1 MSEDLLEPL
10 ALERVKVYRIAA
22 ARYAP
27 DAPSLFSGMGGLYY
41 AARWNSVGT
50 RMAYTAESLAQAMLE
65 LYVHVQDSPPWPQ
78 WVYGSAE
85 IPLECTLTLPLE
97 ELAGGWDG
105 HPPGAW
111 TRAYGDRWALE
122 GRSVALAVP
131 SVIVPGGVNYLL
143 SPMHPDFIRVTLG
156 EVTPFRFD
164 ARLER

>member
-1 MSEDLLEPL
+1 LNDSPFEPRS
-10 ALERVKVYRIAA
+10 LERVKVYRIAA

-27 DAPSLFSGMGGLYY
+27 DAPSLFSGLGGLYY
-41 AARWNSVGT
+41 AACWNSVGT
-50 RMAYTAESLAQAMLE
+50 RMVYTAENLAQAMLE
-65 LYVHVQDSPPWPQ
+65 LYVHVHNSPPWPQ
-78 WVYGSAE
+78 WVYASAE
-85 IPLECTLTLPLE
+85 IPLKCIETLPLE
-97 ELAGGWDG
+97 ELAGGWDR